1 MRMIHKKK
9 IGSLHI
15 GSLMY
20 VYPNKNPHRLVPAM
34 LSCQGSGKNS
44 ATARASPGERAT
56 PSATPL
62 FSPELLGASPEVKSQ
77 LAQADQ
83 AHRME
88 DLEGWKMLEP
98 SAKIFSCA
106 HTHRHRH
113 EHRHRHRNTHTHAHS
128 IFMYIFMY
136 IYIHIYMIIYVYNC
150 VWYIKL
156 RNAASLRC
164 KWSELSLSRLLQLRA
179 ALRMDSW
186 RHDPSTER
194 TCGHVAWNGVYSQ
207 SEGRPLCRSR
217 QHPWCLTKNNA
228 GFCEII
234 LMNLNPTILFI
245 TWAIL
250 SCVACRGF
258 LAGTRKLSWRD
269 AENFKASFQYFNL
282 SCPSSPS
289 PEHWSSWFTAVPR
302 SIVVSRVGEV
312 TVRSPTFHQCWRGSS
327 NEKQSPGCRI
337 VNIRRYIQYQ
347 GIYVVLGDGLTLSL
361 LAVWL
366 NSFWNFDFVFSQRAP
381 GFESQGGRKKERTV
395 ENNWKEEEHAHIPKD
410 PKRMKQKRKT
420 MERKREKIMEN
431 SPNNL

>member
-207 SEGRPLCRSR
+207 SEGRPLCR
-217 QHPWCLTKNNA
+217 
-228 GFCEII
+228 
-234 LMNLNPTILFI
+234 
-245 TWAIL
+245 
-250 SCVACRGF
+250 
-258 LAGTRKLSWRD
+258 
-269 AENFKASFQYFNL
+269 FKAT
-282 SCPSSPS
+282 PMM
-289 PEHWSSWFTAVPR
+289 
-302 SIVVSRVGEV
+302 
-312 TVRSPTFHQCWRGSS
+312 
-327 NEKQSPGCRI
+327 
-337 VNIRRYIQYQ
+337 
-347 GIYVVLGDGLTLSL
+347 
-361 LAVWL
+361 
-366 NSFWNFDFVFSQRAP
+366 FD
-381 GFESQGGRKKERTV
+381 
-395 ENNWKEEEHAHIPKD
+395 
-410 PKRMKQKRKT
+410 
-420 MERKREKIMEN
+420 
-431 SPNNL
+431 